1 MGMSRIPTLIAVQ
14 ETTARRRVAELVRE
28 QADFEVTSECCDGT
42 EALEV
47 LRGGH
52 VEALIL
58 DIATPRLDGFSL
70 LQGLEGGRT
79 PAVVFLASG
88 PELAHRAFDA
98 GALDYILKPVDRQRF
113 GRSLERV
120 RAWVRAQRS
129 EAVGGRLSALLDSL
143 RAAADY
149 PARIAVASGSNL
161 VLLPVDEIDWIEAA
175 GNYASIRAAGRVYR
189 VRRTLSSLEAT
200 LDPGRFRRVHRGTIV
215 NLSRVR
221 EIEMPPGGMPVVRMV
236 DGTAVRLS
244 RGYRHVFSWFGTE
257 IPQEIGAGKRGT
269 ASAAALTGSPAGTPP
284 GTEVARF
291 APRRSSAR

>member
-1 MGMSRIPTLIAVQ
+1 MSRISTLIAVQ
-14 ETTARRRVAELVRE
+14 ESTSRRRVAELVRE
-28 QADFEVTSECCDGT
+28 QPDFDVTSECSDGI
-42 EALEV
+42 EALEG
-47 LRGGH
+47 LRAGN

-70 LQGLEGGRT
+70 LQGLEVGRS

-88 PELAHRAFDA
+88 PDQAHRAFDA
-98 GALDYILKPVDRQRF
+98 GALDYVLTPVEPRRF
-113 GRSLERV
+113 AQSLERV
-120 RAWVRAQRS
+120 RAWVRAQRA
-129 EAVGGRLSALLDSL
+129 ETMGGRLSALLDSL

-161 VLLPVDEIDWIEAA
+161 VLLPVDEIDWIEAS
-175 GNYASIRAAGRVYR
+175 GNYACIRAAGRAYR

-215 NLSRVR
+215 NLSHVR
-221 EIEMPPGGMPVVRMV
+221 EVEMPAGSTPVVRMI

-257 IPQEIGAGKRGT
+257 LPDEIGDAKRGT
-269 ASAAALTGSPAGTPP
+269 ASAVALTGPPAGTPP

-291 APRRSSAR
+291 SPRHSSAR

>member
-1 MGMSRIPTLIAVQ
+1 MSRIPTLIAVQ
-14 ETTARRRVAELVRE
+14 ESTARRRVAELVRS
-28 QADFEVTSECCDGT
+28 QADFEVTSECSDGI
-42 EALEV
+42 EALEG
-47 LRGGH
+47 LRGGN

-58 DIATPRLDGFSL
+58 DTAAPRVDGFSL
-70 LQGLEGGRT
+70 LQGLEGRA
-79 PAVVFLASG
+79 PALVFLARG
-88 PELAHRAFDA
+88 PEQAHRAFDA
-98 GALDYILKPVDRQRF
+98 GALDYVIKPIDAQRF
-113 GRSLERV
+113 ARSLERV

-149 PARIAVASGSNL
+149 PARLAVASGSNL
-161 VLLPVDEIDWIEAA
+161 VLLPVDEIDWIEAS

-221 EIEMPPGGMPVVRMV
+221 EVEMPPGGTPVVRMV
-236 DGTAVRLS
+236 DGTAMRLS

-257 IPQEIGAGKRGT
+257 VPEALGNATRG
-269 ASAAALTGSPAGTPP
+269 SAPAGEREASGSVRPIH
-284 GTEVARF
+284 GTLPQSYSWQTAEK
-291 APRRSSAR
+291 

>member
-1 MGMSRIPTLIAVQ
+1 MSRIPTLIAVQ
-14 ETTARRRVAELVRE
+14 ETTARRRVGELVRE
-28 QADFEVTSECCDGT
+28 QADFEVASECSDGI
-42 EALEV
+42 EALEG
-47 LRGGH
+47 LRSGN

-58 DIATPRLDGFSL
+58 DIAMPRLDGFSL
-70 LQGLEGGRT
+70 FQGLEVGRT

-98 GALDYILKPVDRQRF
+98 GALDYVLKPVDGQRF

-120 RAWVRAQRS
+120 RAWVRARRS

-161 VLLPVDEIDWIEAA
+161 VLLPVEEIDWIEAS

-215 NLSRVR
+215 NLSHVR
-221 EIEMPPGGMPVVRMV
+221 EVEMPPGSAPVVRMI

-257 IPQEIGAGKRGT
+257 IPDALGDAKKGY
-269 ASAAALTGSPAGTPP
+269 ASAGEKDASGAVRAIHG
-284 GTEVARF
+284 AR
-291 APRRSSAR
+291 ARSYS